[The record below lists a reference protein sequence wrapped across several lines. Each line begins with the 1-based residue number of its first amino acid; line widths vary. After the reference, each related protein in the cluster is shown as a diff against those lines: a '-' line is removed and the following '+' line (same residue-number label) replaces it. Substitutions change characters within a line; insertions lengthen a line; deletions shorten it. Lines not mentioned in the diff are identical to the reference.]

1 MELSDIPGKY
11 FEVEEP
17 TIKAM
22 LTKCGERPGLFH
34 ITLTA
39 SQNPPANQLTQ
50 RIKVAEKLIRDFPEG
65 FTRQASRNLL
75 GAFYFYDSQFSKAIQ
90 TFQEVIE
97 NDSKS
102 LTASANL
109 AFVYQRLKINSKV
122 SEYESKLSMYDSV
135 GQGIV
140 LADQAFALLFDCY
153 VEKDILDRNILPKEL
168 FCQSLLKLESS
179 NRHQYIT
186 EIQYWLGVTYSRLY
200 AQCPK
205 RTGTENMAKECFMKG
220 TQLFA
225 DVIKYE
231 GDGRLIKE
239 FVSASWVKLGI
250 FLSKTAEHKGDDIKT
265 HLQKLNLLQYLQNPE
280 KCFKV
285 AVRCG
290 SVDESQ
296 DHAEFQP
303 SNEVLNKYAIFL
315 MSRKRHEEALDKLNQ
330 SLSID
335 NSQGNWYS
343 LTLRAK
349 VLSNL
354 GRTDEAICDWER
366 SCSWNGIPTD
376 WCELAKAYHSKY
388 KLCKDSDQDT
398 AQNCILKASD
408 YFLRAVQNLWQ
419 EKRPEVHSAYG
430 EFLREIGEVRE
441 AIECFKRAIE
451 VETPDKA
458 TQSFRLLFE
467 TLLQFYKSCREN
479 SEKTE
484 EELNKSLDEMTYLY
498 DVELRKHGD
507 LENETKG
514 FIKDFEEEMLF
525 LTAYFK
531 YYRSQPTLFVDG
543 KSLSDYIT
551 STVEPEKIE
560 KWMTLVEENVKL
572 IHNRDKFKRQIE
584 NICSKCGGGYTKRQL
599 SFFPE
604 PRVKP
609 RSLRY
614 PFDFYVIFSPPD
626 RDWVCHVLLQ
636 TLEVS
641 YGYKGAVA
649 ERDMIPGSKEL
660 FERVSFIQNCPKI
673 LVILRQEFENYPECN
688 FELAHAVLR
697 MKDKNSERIVVPICR
712 TINGMHP
719 VLKTITYLNAI
730 DDCNWNKL
738 IRAIESK

>member
-205 RTGTENMAKECFMKG
+205 RTGTENMAKECFMK
-220 TQLFA
+220 
-225 DVIKYE
+225 
-231 GDGRLIKE
+231 
-239 FVSASWVKLGI
+239 
-250 FLSKTAEHKGDDIKT
+250 
-265 HLQKLNLLQYLQNPE
+265 
-280 KCFKV
+280 
-285 AVRCG
+285 
-290 SVDESQ
+290 
-296 DHAEFQP
+296 
-303 SNEVLNKYAIFL
+303 
-315 MSRKRHEEALDKLNQ
+315 
-330 SLSID
+330 D

>member
-1 MELSDIPGKY
+1 MWK
-11 FEVEEP
+11 
-17 TIKAM
+17 
-22 LTKCGERPGLFH
+22 KCGERPGLFH
-34 ITLTA
+34 ITLSA
-39 SQNPPANQLTQ
+39 SQNPPAHQLTH

-75 GAFYFYDSQFSKAIQ
+75 GTFYFYDSQFSKAVK
-90 TFQEVIE
+90 TFQEVL
-97 NDSKS
+97 NRDSKS

-109 AFVYQRLKINSKV
+109 AFVYQRLKINSKA
-122 SEYESKLSMYDSV
+122 SQYESKVSINDPE

-168 FCQSLLKLESS
+168 FCQSLLKLENS

-186 EIQYWLGVTYSRLY
+186 EIQYWLGVTCSRLY
-200 AQCPK
+200 RQCPK
-205 RTGTENMAKECFMKG
+205 RKGTETLAKECYLKG
-220 TQLFA
+220 IQLFTE
-225 DVIKYE
+225 VIKYE
-231 GDGRLIKE
+231 SNGGLTKE
-239 FVSASWVKLGI
+239 FVSTSWVNIGI
-250 FLSKTAEHKGDDIKT
+250 FLSKTTEHIDDDIKR
-265 HLQKLNLLQYLQNPE
+265 HLQKLDLLQYLQNPE
-280 KCFKV
+280 KCFKLALQCV
-285 AVRCG
+285 

-296 DHAEFQP
+296 CHSELQP
-303 SNEVLNKYAIFL
+303 SNEVLNRYAIFL
-315 MSRKRHEEALDKLNQ
+315 MSSKRNEEALAKLNQ

-335 NSQGNWYS
+335 NSQGNWFS

-354 GRTDEAICDWER
+354 GRTDQAIYDWEK

-388 KLCKDSDQDT
+388 KSCVISDQDT
-398 AQNCILKASD
+398 AQDCLLKASD

-419 EKRPEVHSAYG
+419 EKRPEIHCAYG
-430 EFLREIGEVRE
+430 EFLRDIGEVRE

-458 TQSFRLLFE
+458 THSFCLLFE

-484 EELNKSLDEMTYLY
+484 EELNKLLDEMTYLY

-507 LENETKG
+507 LKNETKN
-514 FIKDFEEEMLF
+514 FIRYFEEEMSL

-531 YYRSQPTLFVDG
+531 YYRSQPAFYVDG
-543 KSLSDYIT
+543 KSLSNFIT
-551 STVEPEKIE
+551 STVEPENIE
-560 KWMTLVEENVKL
+560 KWMTLVEENVKQ
-572 IHNRDKFKRQIE
+572 IHDRDKFKQVE
-584 NICSKCGGGYTKRQL
+584 SVCSKCGGGGIRRQL

-609 RSLRY
+609 RSLQY

-649 ERDMIPGSKEL
+649 ERDMIPGTNEL

-697 MKDKNSERIVVPICR
+697 MKDKDSERIVVPICR

-719 VLKTITYLNAI
+719 VLKTITYLNAV